1 MTFNYE
7 NLSVKTELING
18 QKFYSFISLHDF
30 VALDIETT
38 GLSPLYNEIINIGA
52 IRFRNNRPVEQF
64 DVLVKPFS
72 SIPREITV
80 LTGITN
86 AMVRNAPPIK
96 VVLPQLIEFLGED
109 IILGHNVR
117 FDISFINNAMLK
129 YGFDNFITTY
139 VDTMLIARRFRK
151 HNSLENL
158 VRDYVNSNYVE
169 QHTGLDDALN
179 TARVFYRF
187 KQMLAGPL

>member
-72 SIPREITV
+72 SIPREITR

-86 AMVRNAPPIK
+86 AMVQDAPPIK
-96 VVLPQLIEFLGED
+96 VVLPQFIEFLGED

>member
-18 QKFYSFISLHDF
+18 QKFYRFISLHDF
-30 VALDIETT
+30 VVLDIETT
-38 GLSPLYNEIINIGA
+38 GLSPLYSEIINIGA
-52 IRFRNNRPVEQF
+52 IRFRNNLPVEQF

-72 SIPREITV
+72 SIPREIIA

-86 AMVRNAPPIK
+86 EMVRQAPPIK
-96 VVLPQLIEFLGED
+96 EVLPKLIEFLGED

-117 FDISFINNAMLK
+117 FDLGFINNAMLK

-139 VDTMLIARRFRK
+139 VDTMQIARRFRK

-187 KQMLAGPL
+187 KQMLADPL

>member
-187 KQMLAGPL
+187 KQMLAEPL